1 MKEIP
6 TLDGDGNVL
15 SILQEIVTRITAIEH
30 LLYVQSPSNSLTNSN
45 ESLPSITWSAS
56 KTDLIEL
63 IYGLYAN
70 RVFNNGKTTIKEITH
85 FFEEALGVK
94 LGNTSLRFQEILRRK
109 DSIAFLDQVRD
120 ALENYMNRIDD
131 KTGSG

>member
-1 MKEIP
+1 MKEI
-6 TLDGDGNVL
+6 TALDAGDNAL
-15 SILQEIVTRITAIEH
+15 PILLEILKRITAIEH
-30 LLYVQSPSNSLTNSN
+30 LLYVQSPSNSLANSN
-45 ESLPSITWSAS
+45 ETLPSITWSAS

-70 RVFNNGKTTIKEITH
+70 RVFNNGKTTIKEITL

-109 DSIAFLDQVRD
+109 DSIAFLDQMRN
-120 ALENYMNRIDD
+120 ALETYMTHIDD
-131 KTGSG
+131 KKRTK

>member
-1 MKEIP
+1 MNEIP

-45 ESLPSITWSAS
+45 EKLPSITWSAS

-120 ALENYMNRIDD
+120 ALETYMARIDD
-131 KTGSG
+131 KTRT

>member
-1 MKEIP
+1 MHPMKKISALKKDDNHLPILDEI
-6 TLDGDGNVL
+6 LRRL
-15 SILQEIVTRITAIEH
+15 TAIEH
-30 LLYVQSPSNSLTNSN
+30 LLDSQTRCNACDISSDIVPAINWT
-45 ESLPSITWSAS
+45 AS

-70 RVFNNGKTTIKEITH
+70 RVFNNGKTTIKDITH
-85 FFEEALGVK
+85 FFEEVLGMK

-120 ALENYMNRIDD
+120 ALKNYMNRIDD
-131 KTGSG
+131 KT

>member
-1 MKEIP
+1 MNEITDLRVDDDALP
-6 TLDGDGNVL
+6 
-15 SILQEIVTRITAIEH
+15 ILQEILKRMAAIEH
-30 LLYVQSPSNSLTNSN
+30 LLYVQSTSISLTNSN
-45 ESLPSITWSAS
+45 ETLPSITWSAS

-85 FFEEALGVK
+85 FFEGALGVS

-120 ALENYMNRIDD
+120 ALESYMTRIDD
-131 KTGSG
+131 KTRT

>member
-6 TLDGDGNVL
+6 ALKETGELFP
-15 SILQEIVTRITAIEH
+15 ILQEILTRVITMEN
-30 LLYVQSPSNSLTNSN
+30 LLQSNAFPQPEYLSEEKIPGINWT
-45 ESLPSITWSAS
+45 AS

-70 RVFNNGKTTIKEITH
+70 KAFNHGKITIKAITH
-85 FFEEALGVK
+85 FFESTMDVK

-109 DSIAFLDQVRD
+109 DSVAFLDQIRES
-120 ALENYMNRIDD
+120 LELYISRIDD
-131 KTGSG
+131 KQMK